1 MPKTFDNILQEMA
14 GKTGSQ
20 RAMAIGALEKRK
32 KGISELVDQQVI
44 DSYYDYLQQQRNL
57 GLLD

>member
-1 MPKTFDNILQEMA
+1 VSPISLT
-14 GKTGSQ
+14 
-20 RAMAIGALEKRK
+20 IGAVEKRK